1 MRQVW
6 NYYWAANFLGSF
18 VCWVFVSDNN
28 WCKMKFCA
36 RVLLA
41 RQGYIVYRDVA
52 HYFVVVSSPWGP
64 LHSFMLSGKQE
75 KKKKKDAVRLPCNYK
90 KVAAM
95 RPSHTANNSFSRLKI
110 QDFILA
116 LTALIASVKELIS
129 MPKAAMV
136 EWLHLFILAIMDTNM
151 LSNYS
156 CKILAVQASI
166 WITET
171 VMAWLHWC
179 CTWATFSNIW
189 C

>member
-1 MRQVW
+1 
-6 NYYWAANFLGSF
+6 
-18 VCWVFVSDNN
+18 
-28 WCKMKFCA
+28 
-36 RVLLA
+36 
-41 RQGYIVYRDVA
+41 
-52 HYFVVVSSPWGP
+52 
-64 LHSFMLSGKQE
+64 
-75 KKKKKDAVRLPCNYK
+75 
-90 KVAAM
+90 
-95 RPSHTANNSFSRLKI
+95 
-110 QDFILA
+110 
-116 LTALIASVKELIS
+116 

-189 C
+189 CYARIGKAELLKQNLQSRSGQIWFTRNITTVRFARVRWEKNDLQCYESWTEATILWQSSCERGWGSQSRIMINVLNLGQTTRWWSLLKPQ